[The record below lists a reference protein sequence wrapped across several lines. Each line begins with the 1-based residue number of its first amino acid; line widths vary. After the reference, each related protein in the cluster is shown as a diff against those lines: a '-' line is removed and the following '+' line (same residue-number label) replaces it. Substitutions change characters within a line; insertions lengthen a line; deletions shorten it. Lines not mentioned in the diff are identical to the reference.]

1 MSSRWGWAVGG
12 SFVIHGLLFGVAW
25 RARPRAAV
33 EVAPARAPLAVQLWE
48 AQSAA
53 AAAPKVAAP
62 FSASPST
69 PLGTGS
75 VEGHARAGTSTPQQ
89 AHPAIA
95 AEPTALSEE
104 GPGLNG
110 GGGGG
115 DEAGASPSTPLG
127 TSSGGGGGSPGASG
141 PDLTALHQRLAEAAQ
156 SCYPAAARRLRL
168 SGQLEL
174 AFCASADGRASNP
187 SLGSSSGSELLDRA
201 ALDCL
206 LDRAAPLPVRSGCFR
221 VPVRFGMP

>member
-12 SFVIHGLLFGVAW
+12 SLVIHGLLFGFAW
-25 RARPRAAV
+25 RARPRAAI
-33 EVAPARAPLAVQLWE
+33 EVAPVRAPLAVQLWE
-48 AQSAA
+48 PSPPATSPGTTAA
-53 AAAPKVAAP
+53 EGRAR
-62 FSASPST
+62 SRR
-69 PLGTGS
+69 GGS
-75 VEGHARAGTSTPQQ
+75 REE
-89 AHPAIA
+89 HPAIA
-95 AEPTALSEE
+95 AEPTALSVETPGPSTEPVPRGAE
-104 GPGLNG
+104 GLGPNG
-110 GGGGG
+110 GVEGGN
-115 DEAGASPSTPLG
+115 EAG
-127 TSSGGGGGSPGASG
+127 SSVAASG
-141 PDLTALHQRLAEAAQ
+141 PSVPDLTALHQRLAEAAQ

-206 LDRAAPLPVRSGCFR
+206 LARATPLPVRSGCFR

>member
-1 MSSRWGWAVGG
+1 M
-12 SFVIHGLLFGVAW
+12 
-25 RARPRAAV
+25 
-33 EVAPARAPLAVQLWE
+33 
-48 AQSAA
+48 
-53 AAAPKVAAP
+53 
-62 FSASPST
+62 
-69 PLGTGS
+69 
-75 VEGHARAGTSTPQQ
+75 
-89 AHPAIA
+89 A
-95 AEPTALSEE
+95 AEPTAES
-104 GPGLNG
+104 G
-110 GGGGG
+110 GGPARST
-115 DEAGASPSTPLG
+115 ESVPSGVEGLG
-127 TSSGGGGGSPGASG
+127 TGSGGGGGSAGASG

-187 SLGSSSGSELLDRA
+187 SLGFSSGSELLDRA